1 MIRIPSFNA
10 STLLCG
16 HIKQQ
21 QHSSWHFLRWYQTAS
36 RSVINRLHQWWNGLF
51 PNNREVL
58 TQRCPP
64 DCVCVCDCVCVF
76 FVFFLWAVITFLTL
90 CVALAFGSVPDLL
103 IPIPVLRKVWI
114 RWGEGADDSFFFF
127 FPSTPLPLCHDTQA
141 REKGIP
147 VFVFLSG
154 GVSKGAWPVWTCQ
167 SGPCGRHFLSSRDF
181 GDLSACWG
189 SKR

>member
-21 QHSSWHFLRWYQTAS
+21 QHSSWHFLRWYKTAS

-127 FPSTPLPLCHDTQA
+127 FPPLPYHCAMTPKPGKKESQSLFFCLEGSVKVLD
-141 REKGIP
+141 P
-147 VFVFLSG
+147 SG
-154 GVSKGAWPVWTCQ
+154 HVRVGHAAGT
-167 SGPCGRHFLSSRDF
+167 F
-181 GDLSACWG
+181 
-189 SKR
+189 